1 MRVRFQTRPGSSRRG
16 EQGHVLLTLLL
27 VVALMTIFA
36 ATLVTSITFDIKRD
50 REEEMIHRGVQYSR
64 AIRAYYKKL
73 GRYPMTL
80 EDLESANKMRFLRKR
95 YKDPLTGQD
104 FRLLHFGEVKLALS
118 GGFGG
123 GTIPGASTLGSNGQ
137 LTSAGTPN
145 GTGQNPQAANATG
158 SDTGQAGTNPP
169 GTDNASDSSN
179 PGGSG
184 NSDKSG
190 DAAPAQ
196 TFGGA
201 PIVGVASSSKKETIR
216 EYNHKRK
223 YSEWQFVYDPTLDRG
238 GLITTPYQPQ
248 LQIFGQGSQT
258 VNQQTGTTGPEKG
271 LGTSAPGAPISPVVT
286 PNNFGNPNPPATPP
300 DTPPQQ
306 Q

>member
-1 MRVRFQTRPGSSRRG
+1 MFMRCGFEIRRVGSPRH

-27 VVALMTIFA
+27 IVALMSIFA

-73 GRYPMTL
+73 GRYPMTM

-95 YKDPLTGQD
+95 YKDPMTGQD

-118 GGFGG
+118 GGIGG

-137 LTSAGTPN
+137 LTAAGTAN
-145 GTGQNPQAANATG
+145 GPGQNPQANNNSQATP
-158 SDTGQAGTNPP
+158 DGQPGTNPS
-169 GTDNASDSSN
+169 GTDKSSDA
-179 PGGSG
+179 GDSG
-184 NSDKSG
+184 N
-190 DAAPAQ
+190 AAPAQ

-216 EYNHKRK
+216 EFNHKRK

-248 LQIFGQGSQT
+248 LQIFGQGD
-258 VNQQTGTTGPEKG
+258 VNQQNGPTAPDKG
-271 LGTSAPGAPISPVVT
+271 LGTQAPGAPSSPVMS
-286 PNNFGNPNPPATPP
+286 PNTLGNPTPQPTPP
-300 DTPPQQ
+300 DTPPEQK
-306 Q
+306 

>member
-1 MRVRFQTRPGSSRRG
+1 M
-16 EQGHVLLTLLL
+16 
-27 VVALMTIFA
+27 VALISIFA

-64 AIRAYYKKL
+64 AIRAFYKKS

-95 YKDPLTGQD
+95 YKDPMTGQE

-118 GGFGG
+118 GGLGG

-137 LTSAGTPN
+137 LTTAGTAN
-145 GTGQNPQAANATG
+145 GSGQNPQANNNSQATP
-158 SDTGQAGTNPP
+158 DGQPGTNP
-169 GTDNASDSSN
+169 
-179 PGGSG
+179 SG
-184 NSDKSG
+184 ADKSG
-190 DAAPAQ
+190 DASDSGNSGDAPPAQ

-216 EYNHKRK
+216 EFNHKRK

-248 LQIFGQGSQT
+248 LQIFGQGD
-258 VNQQTGTTGPEKG
+258 VNQQNGLTAPDKG
-271 LGTSAPGAPISPVVT
+271 LGTQAPGAPSSPVMS
-286 PNNFGNPNPPATPP
+286 PNSLGNPTPQPTPP
-300 DTPPQQ
+300 DTAPQQ